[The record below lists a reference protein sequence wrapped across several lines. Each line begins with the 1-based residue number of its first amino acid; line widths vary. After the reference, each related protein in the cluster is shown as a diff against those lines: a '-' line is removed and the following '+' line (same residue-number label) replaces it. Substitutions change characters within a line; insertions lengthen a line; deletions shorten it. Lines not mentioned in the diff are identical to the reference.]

1 MGFNRIEAK
10 FNAKI
15 SMRQT
20 RPSPIWITALFLL
33 LTVIVKQVVVAVV
46 GDPFV
51 EMVQYLQMNYDPY
64 EVLNYVF
71 LRNSAHTA
79 LYCVV
84 SLVLGLY
91 GIIMNYG
98 YISYALRLSRNEQPD
113 HRNLFDGFARVGRVL
128 WAAILQSI
136 FLAFWELLAMLPSFA
151 VLILVGLFAESE
163 AVYFLIMLWYVLF
176 LAALIVAL
184 AISYRYRMSSYF
196 LIDRPDCTALEAI
209 RASKMAMRGWKMEL
223 FTLDLSF
230 FGWYLLT
237 GLTFGIMGVWVLPY
251 QSVTEA
257 NFYDCITAER
267 QDTAEERPADPYGS
281 DYRSL

>member
-71 LRNSAHTA
+71 LRNPAHTA

-136 FLAFWELLAMLPSFA
+136 FLTFWELLAMLPSFA

-176 LAALIVAL
+176 LAALIVAR
-184 AISYRYRMSSYF
+184 AISSRYRMSS
-196 LIDRPDCTALEAI
+196 
-209 RASKMAMRGWKMEL
+209 
-223 FTLDLSF
+223 
-230 FGWYLLT
+230 
-237 GLTFGIMGVWVLPY
+237 
-251 QSVTEA
+251 
-257 NFYDCITAER
+257 
-267 QDTAEERPADPYGS
+267 
-281 DYRSL
+281 